1 MSTLMKKKAL
11 LKGKLF
17 PVPLKK
23 IKKCQT
29 EGLCEPTKEERA
41 GELLRDLLWAD
52 LGTNLTP

>member
-1 MSTLMKKKAL
+1 MKKKAL